1 MILQH
6 SKVPPFQH
14 SISAVKYNDCF
25 CCINLCNSKT
35 GWEVC
40 MILYEYP
47 KKTTLRDGSEVI
59 LRPLRKED
67 QQALHEYFLR
77 MPPEDRMGLKD
88 DVTDPKVIESWIYDL
103 NYDVVLPMLALDK
116 EKIVANATLHFNQ
129 IGWTK
134 HQGEIRITND
144 PEYRQKGLATR
155 LIQELIE
162 TAAYF
167 GLEQL
172 TAEIAPTSV
181 ETRTIFR
188 KLGFNEIASL
198 RGFVKDFEGNQ
209 ADLTIMVMYI

>member
-1 MILQH
+1 MILH
-6 SKVPPFQH
+6 
-14 SISAVKYNDCF
+14 
-25 CCINLCNSKT
+25 
-35 GWEVC
+35 
-40 MILYEYP
+40 EYP
-47 KKTTLRDGSEVI
+47 KKTTLRDGTQLT

-67 QQALHEYFLR
+67 QQELHDYFLR

-88 DVTDPKVIESWIYDL
+88 DVTDPEVIENWIYDL
-103 NYDVVLPMLALDK
+103 DYDVVLPVLALDDGR
-116 EKIVANATLHFNQ
+116 IVANATLHFNQ

-134 HQGEIRITND
+134 HQGEIRITSD
-144 PEYRQKGLATR
+144 PEYRQKGLAAR

-162 TAAYF
+162 IAAYF

-181 ETRTIFR
+181 EARTIFR

-198 RGFVKDFEGNQ
+198 QGFVKDFEKNQ

>member
-1 MILQH
+1 
-6 SKVPPFQH
+6 
-14 SISAVKYNDCF
+14 
-25 CCINLCNSKT
+25 
-35 GWEVC
+35 

-47 KKTTLRDGSEVI
+47 KRTTLRDGTVLT

-88 DVTDPKVIESWIYDL
+88 DVTDLEVIEHWIYDL
-103 NYDVVLPMLALDK
+103 DYDVVLPVLALDDGR
-116 EKIVANATLHFNQ
+116 IVANATLHFNQ

-134 HQGEIRITND
+134 HQGEIRITSD
-144 PEYRQKGLATR
+144 LDYRQKGLAAR

-162 TAAYF
+162 IAAYF

-181 ETRTIFR
+181 EARTIFR

-198 RGFVKDFEGNQ
+198 QGFVKDFEENQ

>member
-1 MILQH
+1 
-6 SKVPPFQH
+6 
-14 SISAVKYNDCF
+14 
-25 CCINLCNSKT
+25 
-35 GWEVC
+35 

-88 DVTDPKVIESWIYDL
+88 DVTDPKVIENWIYDL
-103 NYDVVLPMLALDK
+103 NYDVVLPMLALDE

-134 HQGEIRITND
+134 HQGEIRITSD

-181 ETRTIFR
+181 ETRMIFR

>member
-1 MILQH
+1 
-6 SKVPPFQH
+6 
-14 SISAVKYNDCF
+14 
-25 CCINLCNSKT
+25 
-35 GWEVC
+35 

-47 KKTTLRDGSEVI
+47 KRTTLRDGTELT

-88 DVTDPKVIESWIYDL
+88 DVTDPKVIEHWIYDL
-103 NYDVVLPMLALDK
+103 DYDVALPVLALDDGR
-116 EKIVANATLHFNQ
+116 IVANATLHFNQ

-134 HQGEIRITND
+134 HQGEIRITSD
-144 PEYRQKGLATR
+144 PEYRQKGLAAR

-162 TAAYF
+162 IAAYF

-181 ETRTIFR
+181 EARTIFR

-198 RGFVKDFEGNQ
+198 QGFVKDFKENQ
-209 ADLTIMVMYI
+209 ADLTIMVMYL

>member
-1 MILQH
+1 
-6 SKVPPFQH
+6 
-14 SISAVKYNDCF
+14 
-25 CCINLCNSKT
+25 
-35 GWEVC
+35 

-47 KKTTLRDGSEVI
+47 KRTTLRDGTVLT

-88 DVTDPKVIESWIYDL
+88 DVTDLEVIEHWIYDL
-103 NYDVVLPMLALDK
+103 DYDVVLPVLALDDGR
-116 EKIVANATLHFNQ
+116 IVANATLHFNQ

-134 HQGEIRITND
+134 HQGEIRITSD
-144 PEYRQKGLATR
+144 PDFRQKGLAAR

-162 TAAYF
+162 IAAYF

-181 ETRTIFR
+181 EARTIFR

-198 RGFVKDFEGNQ
+198 QGFVKDFEENQ

>member
-1 MILQH
+1 
-6 SKVPPFQH
+6 
-14 SISAVKYNDCF
+14 
-25 CCINLCNSKT
+25 
-35 GWEVC
+35 

-47 KKTTLRDGSEVI
+47 KKTTLKDGTQLT
-59 LRPLRKED
+59 LRPLRKKD

-88 DVTDPKVIESWIYDL
+88 DVTDLEVIEHWIYDL
-103 NYDVVLPMLALDK
+103 DYDVVLPVLALDDSR
-116 EKIVANATLHFNQ
+116 IVANATLHFNQ

-134 HQGEIRITND
+134 HQGEIRITSD
-144 PEYRQKGLATR
+144 PDFRQKGLAAR

-162 TAAYF
+162 IAAYF

-181 ETRTIFR
+181 EARTIFR

-198 RGFVKDFEGNQ
+198 QGFVKDFEENQ

>member
-1 MILQH
+1 
-6 SKVPPFQH
+6 
-14 SISAVKYNDCF
+14 
-25 CCINLCNSKT
+25 
-35 GWEVC
+35 

-47 KKTTLRDGSEVI
+47 KKTTLKDGTELT

-88 DVTDPKVIESWIYDL
+88 DVSDPEVFEHWIYDL
-103 NYDVVLPMLALDK
+103 DYDVVLPVLALDDGR
-116 EKIVANATLHFNQ
+116 IVANATLHFNQ

-134 HQGEIRITND
+134 HQGEIRITSD
-144 PEYRQKGLATR
+144 PDFRQKGLAAR

-162 TAAYF
+162 IAAYF

-181 ETRTIFR
+181 EARTIFR

-198 RGFVKDFEGNQ
+198 QGFVKDFEGNQ

>member
-1 MILQH
+1 
-6 SKVPPFQH
+6 
-14 SISAVKYNDCF
+14 
-25 CCINLCNSKT
+25 
-35 GWEVC
+35 

-47 KKTTLRDGSEVI
+47 KKTTLKDGTELT

-67 QQALHEYFLR
+67 QQALHDYFLR

-88 DVTDPKVIESWIYDL
+88 DVTDPGVIKHWIYDL
-103 NYDVVLPMLALDK
+103 DYDVVLPVLALDDGR
-116 EKIVANATLHFNQ
+116 IVANATLHFNQ

-134 HQGEIRITND
+134 HQGEIRITSD
-144 PEYRQKGLATR
+144 PDFRQKGLAAR

-162 TAAYF
+162 IAAYF

-181 ETRTIFR
+181 EARTIFR

-198 RGFVKDFEGNQ
+198 QGFVKDFEENQ

>member
-1 MILQH
+1 
-6 SKVPPFQH
+6 
-14 SISAVKYNDCF
+14 
-25 CCINLCNSKT
+25 
-35 GWEVC
+35 

-47 KKTTLRDGSEVI
+47 KKTTLKEGTVLT

-88 DVTDPKVIESWIYDL
+88 DVTDLEVIEHWIYDL
-103 NYDVVLPMLALDK
+103 DYDVVLPVLALDDGR
-116 EKIVANATLHFNQ
+116 IVANATLHFNQ

-134 HQGEIRITND
+134 HQGEIRITSD
-144 PEYRQKGLATR
+144 PDFRQKGLAAR

-162 TAAYF
+162 IAAYF

-181 ETRTIFR
+181 EARTIFR

-198 RGFVKDFEGNQ
+198 QGFVKDFEENQ

>member
-1 MILQH
+1 
-6 SKVPPFQH
+6 
-14 SISAVKYNDCF
+14 
-25 CCINLCNSKT
+25 
-35 GWEVC
+35 
-40 MILYEYP
+40 MILYEYT
-47 KKTTLRDGSEVI
+47 KKTTLKDGTQLT

-88 DVTDPKVIESWIYDL
+88 DVTDLEVIEHWIYDL
-103 NYDVVLPMLALDK
+103 DYDVVLPVLALDDGR
-116 EKIVANATLHFNQ
+116 IVANATLHFNQ

-134 HQGEIRITND
+134 HQGEIRITSD
-144 PEYRQKGLATR
+144 PDFRQKGLAAR
-155 LIQELIE
+155 LIQELVEI
-162 TAAYF
+162 AAYF

-181 ETRTIFR
+181 EARTIFR

-198 RGFVKDFEGNQ
+198 QGFVKDFEENQ

>member
-1 MILQH
+1 
-6 SKVPPFQH
+6 
-14 SISAVKYNDCF
+14 
-25 CCINLCNSKT
+25 
-35 GWEVC
+35 

-47 KKTTLRDGSEVI
+47 KKTTLKDGTVLT

-88 DVTDPKVIESWIYDL
+88 DVTDLEVIEHWIYDL
-103 NYDVVLPMLALDK
+103 DYDVVLPVLALDDGR
-116 EKIVANATLHFNQ
+116 IVANATLHFNQ

-134 HQGEIRITND
+134 HQGEIRITSD
-144 PEYRQKGLATR
+144 PDYRQKGLAAR

-162 TAAYF
+162 IAAYF

-181 ETRTIFR
+181 EARTIFR

-198 RGFVKDFEGNQ
+198 QGFVKDFEENQ

>member
-1 MILQH
+1 
-6 SKVPPFQH
+6 
-14 SISAVKYNDCF
+14 
-25 CCINLCNSKT
+25 
-35 GWEVC
+35 

-47 KKTTLRDGSEVI
+47 KRTTLKDGTQLT

-88 DVTDPKVIESWIYDL
+88 DVTDPEVIKHWIYDL
-103 NYDVVLPMLALDK
+103 DYDVVLPVLALDNVR
-116 EKIVANATLHFNQ
+116 IVANATLHFNQ

-134 HQGEIRITND
+134 HQGEIRITSD
-144 PEYRQKGLATR
+144 PDYRQKGLAAR

-162 TAAYF
+162 IAAYF

-181 ETRTIFR
+181 EARTIFR

-198 RGFVKDFEGNQ
+198 QGFVKDFEENQ

>member
-1 MILQH
+1 
-6 SKVPPFQH
+6 
-14 SISAVKYNDCF
+14 
-25 CCINLCNSKT
+25 
-35 GWEVC
+35 

-47 KKTTLRDGSEVI
+47 KRTTLRDGTELT

-88 DVTDPKVIESWIYDL
+88 DVTDPKVIEHWIYDL
-103 NYDVVLPMLALDK
+103 DYDVVLPVLALDDAR
-116 EKIVANATLHFNQ
+116 IVANATLHFNQ

-134 HQGEIRITND
+134 HQGEIRITSD
-144 PEYRQKGLATR
+144 PDYRQKGLAAR

-162 TAAYF
+162 IAAYF

-181 ETRTIFR
+181 EARTIFR

-198 RGFVKDFEGNQ
+198 QGFVKDFEENQ

>member
-1 MILQH
+1 
-6 SKVPPFQH
+6 
-14 SISAVKYNDCF
+14 
-25 CCINLCNSKT
+25 
-35 GWEVC
+35 

-47 KKTTLRDGSEVI
+47 KRTTLKDGTEI
-59 LRPLRKED
+59 TLRPLRKED
-67 QQALHEYFLR
+67 QQALQEYFLR

-88 DVTDPKVIESWIYDL
+88 DVTDPEVIKHWIYDL
-103 NYDVVLPMLALDK
+103 DYDVVLPVLALDDGR
-116 EKIVANATLHFNQ
+116 IVANATLHFNQ

-134 HQGEIRITND
+134 HQGEIRITSD
-144 PEYRQKGLATR
+144 PDFRQKGLAAR

-162 TAAYF
+162 IAAYF

-181 ETRTIFR
+181 EARTIFR

-198 RGFVKDFEGNQ
+198 QGFVKDFEGNQ

>member
-1 MILQH
+1 
-6 SKVPPFQH
+6 
-14 SISAVKYNDCF
+14 
-25 CCINLCNSKT
+25 
-35 GWEVC
+35 

-47 KKTTLRDGSEVI
+47 KRTTLRDGTVLT

-88 DVTDPKVIESWIYDL
+88 DVTDLEVIEHWIYDL
-103 NYDVVLPMLALDK
+103 DYDVVLPVLALDDGR
-116 EKIVANATLHFNQ
+116 IVANATLHFNQ

-134 HQGEIRITND
+134 HQGEIRITSD
-144 PEYRQKGLATR
+144 PDFRQKGLAAR
-155 LIQELIE
+155 LIQELVEI
-162 TAAYF
+162 AAYF

-181 ETRTIFR
+181 EARTIFR

-198 RGFVKDFEGNQ
+198 QGFVKDFEENQ

>member
-1 MILQH
+1 
-6 SKVPPFQH
+6 
-14 SISAVKYNDCF
+14 
-25 CCINLCNSKT
+25 
-35 GWEVC
+35 

-47 KKTTLRDGSEVI
+47 KRTTLRDGTQLT

-67 QQALHEYFLR
+67 QKALHEYFLR

-88 DVTDPKVIESWIYDL
+88 DVTDPEIIENWIYDL
-103 NYDVVLPMLALDK
+103 NYDVVLPVLALDDGR
-116 EKIVANATLHFNQ
+116 IVANATIHFNQ

-134 HQGEIRITND
+134 HQGEIRITSD
-144 PEYRQKGLATR
+144 PDYRQKGLAAR

-162 TAAYF
+162 IAAYF

-181 ETRTIFR
+181 EARTIFR

-198 RGFVKDFEGNQ
+198 QGFVKDFEENQ

>member
-1 MILQH
+1 
-6 SKVPPFQH
+6 
-14 SISAVKYNDCF
+14 
-25 CCINLCNSKT
+25 
-35 GWEVC
+35 

-47 KKTTLRDGSEVI
+47 KRTTLRDGTELT

-88 DVTDPKVIESWIYDL
+88 DVTDPKVIEHWIYDL
-103 NYDVVLPMLALDK
+103 DYDVVLPVLALDDARV
-116 EKIVANATLHFNQ
+116 VADATLHFNQ

-134 HQGEIRITND
+134 HQGEIRITSD
-144 PEYRQKGLATR
+144 PDYRQKGLAAR

-162 TAAYF
+162 IAAYF

-181 ETRTIFR
+181 EARTIFR

-198 RGFVKDFEGNQ
+198 QGFVKDFEENQ

>member
-1 MILQH
+1 
-6 SKVPPFQH
+6 
-14 SISAVKYNDCF
+14 
-25 CCINLCNSKT
+25 
-35 GWEVC
+35 

-47 KKTTLRDGSEVI
+47 KKTTLRDGTHVT
-59 LRPLRKED
+59 LRPLRRED
-67 QQALHEYFLR
+67 QQVLHEYFLR
-77 MPPEDRMGLKD
+77 MPTEDRMGLKD
-88 DVTDPKVIESWIYDL
+88 DVTDPKVIENWIYDL
-103 NYDVVLPMLALDK
+103 DYDVVLPMLVLDGDLV
-116 EKIVANATLHFNQ
+116 VANATLHFSQ

-134 HQGEIRITND
+134 HQGEIRITSD

-162 TAAYF
+162 IAAYF

-181 ETRTIFR
+181 ETRAIFR

-198 RGFVKDFEGNQ
+198 GGFVKDFKGDQ

>member
-1 MILQH
+1 
-6 SKVPPFQH
+6 
-14 SISAVKYNDCF
+14 
-25 CCINLCNSKT
+25 
-35 GWEVC
+35 

-47 KKTTLRDGSEVI
+47 KKTALKDGTQLT

-67 QQALHEYFLR
+67 QQALHEYFSR

-88 DVTDPKVIESWIYDL
+88 DVTDPEVIEKWIYELD
-103 NYDVVLPMLALDK
+103 YDVVLPMLALDDGC
-116 EKIVANATLHFNQ
+116 IVANATLHFNQ

-134 HQGEIRITND
+134 HQGEVRITSD
-144 PEYRQKGLATR
+144 AEYRQKGLATR

-162 TAAYF
+162 IAAYF

-198 RGFVKDFEGNQ
+198 TAFVKDLEGNQ

>member
-1 MILQH
+1 
-6 SKVPPFQH
+6 
-14 SISAVKYNDCF
+14 
-25 CCINLCNSKT
+25 
-35 GWEVC
+35 

-47 KKTTLRDGSEVI
+47 KTTSLRDGTQLT

-67 QQALHEYFLR
+67 QHALHEYF
-77 MPPEDRMGLKD
+77 MKMSPEDRMGLKD
-88 DVTDPKVIESWIYDL
+88 DVTDSKVIETWIHDL
-103 NYDVVLPMLALDK
+103 DYDVVLPMLALDNAR
-116 EKIVANATLHFNQ
+116 IVANATLHFNQ

-134 HQGEIRITND
+134 HQGEIRITSD

-162 TAAYF
+162 IAAYF

-198 RGFVKDFEGNQ
+198 TAFVKDLEGTQ

>member
-1 MILQH
+1 
-6 SKVPPFQH
+6 
-14 SISAVKYNDCF
+14 
-25 CCINLCNSKT
+25 
-35 GWEVC
+35 

-47 KKTTLRDGSEVI
+47 KKTTLKDGTQLT

-88 DVTDPKVIESWIYDL
+88 DVTDLEVIEHWIYDL
-103 NYDVVLPMLALDK
+103 DYDVVLPVLALDDGR
-116 EKIVANATLHFNQ
+116 IVANATLHFNQ

-134 HQGEIRITND
+134 HQGEIRITSD
-144 PEYRQKGLATR
+144 PDFRQKGLAAR

-162 TAAYF
+162 IAAYF

-181 ETRTIFR
+181 EARTIFR

-198 RGFVKDFEGNQ
+198 QGFVKDFKGNQ

>member
-1 MILQH
+1 
-6 SKVPPFQH
+6 
-14 SISAVKYNDCF
+14 
-25 CCINLCNSKT
+25 
-35 GWEVC
+35 

-47 KKTTLRDGSEVI
+47 KKTTLKDGTELT

-67 QQALHEYFLR
+67 QQALHDYFLR

-88 DVTDPKVIESWIYDL
+88 DVTDPGVIKHWIYDL
-103 NYDVVLPMLALDK
+103 DYDVVLPVLALDDGR
-116 EKIVANATLHFNQ
+116 IVANATLHFNQ

-134 HQGEIRITND
+134 HQGEIRITSD
-144 PEYRQKGLATR
+144 PDFRQKGLAAR

-162 TAAYF
+162 IAAYF

-181 ETRTIFR
+181 EARTIFR

-198 RGFVKDFEGNQ
+198 QGFVKDFEGNQ

>member
-1 MILQH
+1 
-6 SKVPPFQH
+6 
-14 SISAVKYNDCF
+14 
-25 CCINLCNSKT
+25 
-35 GWEVC
+35 

-47 KKTTLRDGSEVI
+47 KRTTLKDGTELT

-67 QQALHEYFLR
+67 QRALHEYFLR

-88 DVTDPKVIESWIYDL
+88 DVTDPETIEHWIYDL
-103 NYDVVLPMLALDK
+103 DYDVVLPVLALDNGR
-116 EKIVANATLHFNQ
+116 IVANATLHFNQ

-134 HQGEIRITND
+134 HQGEIRITSD
-144 PEYRQKGLATR
+144 TEYRKKGLAAR

-162 TAAYF
+162 IAAYF

-181 ETRTIFR
+181 EARTIFR

-198 RGFVKDFEGNQ
+198 QGFVKDFEENQ

>member
-1 MILQH
+1 
-6 SKVPPFQH
+6 
-14 SISAVKYNDCF
+14 
-25 CCINLCNSKT
+25 
-35 GWEVC
+35 

-47 KKTTLRDGSEVI
+47 KKTTLKDGTALT

-88 DVTDPKVIESWIYDL
+88 DVTDPEVIEHWIYDL
-103 NYDVVLPMLALDK
+103 DYDVVLPVLALGDGR
-116 EKIVANATLHFNQ
+116 IVANATLHFNQ

-134 HQGEIRITND
+134 HQGEIRITSD
-144 PEYRQKGLATR
+144 PDYRQKGLAAR

-162 TAAYF
+162 IAAYF

-181 ETRTIFR
+181 EARTIFR

-198 RGFVKDFEGNQ
+198 QGFVKDFEENQ